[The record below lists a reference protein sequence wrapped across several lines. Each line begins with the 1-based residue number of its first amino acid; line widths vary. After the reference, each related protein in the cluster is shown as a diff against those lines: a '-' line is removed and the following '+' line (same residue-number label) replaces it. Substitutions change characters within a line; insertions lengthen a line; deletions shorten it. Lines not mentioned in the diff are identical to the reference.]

1 TTEYKVVEGE
11 KITKKF
17 SMPIQGG
24 TSVEIQDFSDLI
36 QDKSVSPDGTRK
48 IEIQSVKLDKV
59 LGKDYYHDL
68 KDSDVKIYDDLHY
81 RHWDRW
87 MDGTYNHLIL
97 KLNQD
102 TEVDGID
109 LLKDEPYHSPQ
120 IPFGGEEDYTW

>member
-1 TTEYKVVEGE
+1 
-11 KITKKF
+11 
-17 SMPIQGG
+17 
-24 TSVEIQDFSDLI
+24 
-36 QDKSVSPDGTRK
+36 
-48 IEIQSVKLDKV
+48 KLDKV
-59 LGKDYYHDL
+59 LGKDYYPDL

-120 IPFGGEEDYTW
+120 IPFGGEEDYTWNPDGTKILYVAKKKKGKDYALSTNTDIYEYDVKSGRTQNLTEGMPGYDTH